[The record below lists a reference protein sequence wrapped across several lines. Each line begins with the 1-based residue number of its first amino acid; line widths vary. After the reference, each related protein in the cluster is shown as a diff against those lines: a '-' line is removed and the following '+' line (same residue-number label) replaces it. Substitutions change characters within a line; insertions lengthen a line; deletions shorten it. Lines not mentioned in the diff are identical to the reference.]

1 MGRERERTVTLR
13 RMIQQVKHCTEEA
26 LSVIEREEDTRC
38 AIDDLEQAATLI
50 DRCLAD
56 ARDYQKVR
64 ER

>member
-1 MGRERERTVTLR
+1 MARERTVTLR

-26 LSVIEREEDTRC
+26 LSVIERDEDTRC

-50 DRCLAD
+50 DRCLED